1 MARARAKLSARELV
15 GLYDYVKFTR
25 ADGRCECEG
34 DCGRSHRF
42 GIHHRCPNA
51 HGRPGVH
58 GADKMISLTCV
69 YLDGDKTNTLD
80 TNLMAMCQ
88 TCAKRRGA
96 QRRGDSKRVEQ
107 RRRIEAQHDP
117 LFELAPAASDQTAG
131 VNEL

>member
-1 MARARAKLSARELV
+1 MARARTKLPARELV
-15 GLYDYVKFTR
+15 ELYDYVKFTR

-51 HGRPGVH
+51 HGRSGVH
-58 GADKMISLTCV
+58 GGDKVVSLKCV
-69 YLDGDKTNTLD
+69 HLDGDKNNTLD

-88 TCAKRRGA
+88 TCATRRGA
-96 QRRGDSKRVEQ
+96 QRRDESVRGGKRKRV
-107 RRRIEAQHDP
+107 EAQHDP
-117 LFELAPAASDQTAG
+117 LFELALVASDETAG